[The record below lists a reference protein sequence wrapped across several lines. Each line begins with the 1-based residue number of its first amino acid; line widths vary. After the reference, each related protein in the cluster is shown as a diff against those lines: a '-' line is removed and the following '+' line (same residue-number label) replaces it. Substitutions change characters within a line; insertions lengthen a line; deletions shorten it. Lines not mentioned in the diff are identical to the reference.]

1 MVWKL
6 HLNLTFTTQQSKYG
20 RQLRFTI
27 CTELEGVGTMDNWL
41 EEWIEMIDFEMDE
54 QQQPASK
61 KRKFS
66 LRNIMLKG
74 TAQTRAA
81 LEFLPRH

>member
-1 MVWKL
+1 
-6 HLNLTFTTQQSKYG
+6 
-20 RQLRFTI
+20 
-27 CTELEGVGTMDNWL
+27 MDNWL

-81 LEFLPRH
+81 LEFLPRR